1 MIRKKVCFV
10 KAENLCRLI
19 LAIGDGFDA
28 AAVNFGKISGVV
40 QGERH
45 LRRDYPVKLDS
56 KQRL

>member
-1 MIRKKVCFV
+1 MIRKKV
-10 KAENLCRLI
+10 CRLI